1 MSDKKQWYLRVGN
14 MVNIQKGKYVE
25 PEEKRTWISK
35 GTSLVL
41 GFDKKLHNGNI
52 SMDLQ
57 KNMNVIDGVSAT
69 GLSDFVYYT
78 LLEILPMEEIMEEYE
93 IDEYEIKEELDE
105 AFARIGAIAD

>member
-1 MSDKKQWYLRVGN
+1 MSNKKQWYLRVGN
-14 MVNIQKGKYVE
+14 RVNIQKGKYVE
-25 PEEKRTWISK
+25 PEKKRTWISK

-41 GFDKKLHNGNI
+41 GFDKNLHNGNI